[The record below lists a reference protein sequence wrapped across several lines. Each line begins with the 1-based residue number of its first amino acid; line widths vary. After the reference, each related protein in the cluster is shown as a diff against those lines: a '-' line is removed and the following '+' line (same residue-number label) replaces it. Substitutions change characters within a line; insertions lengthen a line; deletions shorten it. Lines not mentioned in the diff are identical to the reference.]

1 MLNPGDVLQ
10 SRYHV
15 IQYIGQGGMAV
26 VYMAT
31 DSRLGNR
38 EVAIKEMNAA
48 NVSDVSW
55 ATAAFQQEAQVLAR
69 LNHHGI
75 ARVLDFFQE
84 NGFWYLVMEYVRG
97 ETLGLAL
104 KRAPNGFAEGQA
116 LEWGRQL
123 MGMLDYL
130 HQQKPSVIFRDLKP
144 DNVIIQPDGT
154 LKLIDFGIAR
164 FFKPGQ
170 RQDTVNLGTPG
181 YAAPEQYGTGQTD
194 ARSDIYSLGV
204 LLHQALTGYD
214 PSVTPVNLPPPQ
226 QLRPDISDHVAAAVV
241 RATQVDPSQRFQS
254 MREFAAALGL
264 SISTLLGTPTP
275 VPIFPATGTAVM
287 GGGWW
292 QNVPKGVKAAAVM
305 LVMLLLL
312 LAGWVLAGGF
322 GSDGETAVVIATNT
336 PASVVIVQT
345 VVVTNEAS
353 PEDESAE
360 EIADVDAEETAES
373 SIGSGRKVS
382 DDDDKATDVPPTE
395 ELPTAVPP
403 TDVPPTAVPPTPR
416 PPTPTRVPPTPRPPT
431 AVPPTRIPPTPTSA
445 SCSIAVH
452 SSFSSTWQ
460 GVSSALGCPTGNAK
474 TTWSAIEPFQ
484 HGYMLW
490 RQDSDQIYAIYS
502 NGTWRHY
509 NDLWHEGEPEYSCG
523 TAQTPPTPKRG
534 FGKIWCTYGAVQ
546 QGLGSATS
554 GEGGEDSF
562 LQSFSNG
569 TIWQNSFGRFVLF
582 NDGSWR

>member
-38 EVAIKEMNAA
+38 EVAIKEMSSSNLP
-48 NVSDVSW
+48 DVSW

-69 LNHHGI
+69 LNYHSI
-75 ARVLDFFQE
+75 ARILDFFQE

-123 MGMLDYL
+123 LGMLDYL
-130 HQQKPSVIFRDLKP
+130 HQQNPAVIFRDLKP
-144 DNVIIQPDGT
+144 DNVIIQPDGM

-194 ARSDIYSLGV
+194 ARSDIYSLGA

-226 QLRPDISDHVAAAVV
+226 QLRPDISDYVAAAVV

-264 SISTLLGTPTP
+264 SISISGPLPPGDGFPP
-275 VPIFPATGTAVM
+275 VS
-287 GGGWW
+287 WW
-292 QNVPKGVKAAAVM
+292 QNVPTKVKAAAIM
-305 LVMLLLL
+305 LGVLFLL
-312 LAGWVLAGGF
+312 LAGWALAGGF
-322 GSDGETAVVIATNT
+322 GGDGETAVVIASNT
-336 PASVVIVQT
+336 LTPIVIEQT

-353 PEDESAE
+353 AEDELAE
-360 EIADVDAEETAES
+360 EIADIDMEETAES
-373 SIGSGRKVS
+373 SINSGSKVS
-382 DDDDKATDVPPTE
+382 EDEATDAPSTKKTSTAVSSTE
-395 ELPTAVPP
+395 TPSTSRRTTAVPP
-403 TDVPPTAVPPTPR
+403 TSRPPTA
-416 PPTPTRVPPTPRPPT
+416 VPPTPRPPT

-460 GVSSALGCPTGNAK
+460 GVGSALGCPTGNAK

-484 HGYMLW
+484 YGYMLW
-490 RQDSDQIYAIYS
+490 REDSDQIYAIYG
-502 NGTWRHY
+502 NGTWGHY
-509 NDLWHEGEPEYSCG
+509 NDLWHEGDPEYSCG

-569 TIWQNSFGRFVLF
+569 TIWQNSFGRFVLL